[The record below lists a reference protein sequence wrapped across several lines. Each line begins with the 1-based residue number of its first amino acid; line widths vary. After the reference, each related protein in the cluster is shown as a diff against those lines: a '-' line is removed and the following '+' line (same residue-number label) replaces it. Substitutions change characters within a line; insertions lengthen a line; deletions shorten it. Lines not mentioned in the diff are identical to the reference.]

1 MNLTE
6 SEFQRQVTDLA
17 RMTGWRCNH
26 TRRTIGKGSRWV
38 TATSVTGWPDLF
50 LYRPGEHMAV
60 ELKTDTGKLTPEQVA
75 VLGDLAASGVETH
88 VWRPSDW
95 DEIQA
100 RLARGAA

>member
-26 TRRTIGKGSRWV
+26 TRRTIGKGNRWV

-60 ELKTDTGKLTPEQVA
+60 ELKTDKGHLTSEQWA

-100 RLARGAA
+100 RLARQPA